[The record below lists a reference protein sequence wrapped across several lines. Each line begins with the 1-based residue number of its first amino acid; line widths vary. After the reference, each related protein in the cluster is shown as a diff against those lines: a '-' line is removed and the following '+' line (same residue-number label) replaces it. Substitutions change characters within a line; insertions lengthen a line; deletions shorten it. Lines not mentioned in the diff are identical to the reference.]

1 MKTIV
6 NTDYKHSDI
15 TGRIIGCAM
24 EVHRH
29 LGPGFQEKI
38 FQRALAIEMGRQRLN
53 FIQEYEN
60 TVLYKEEFVGK
71 RRSDFLVE
79 DAVSVEMKAVKQMDD
94 GDLCQAI
101 NYLEIFN
108 IEIGLLFNFGSK
120 RLEFKRL
127 INSKYDR
134 SK

>member
-1 MKTIV
+1 
-6 NTDYKHSDI
+6 
-15 TGRIIGCAM
+15 M

-38 FQRALAIEMGRQRLN
+38 YQRALAIEMGRKKLN
-53 FIQEYEN
+53 FIMEYEN
-60 TVLYKEEFVGK
+60 AVLYKEEFVGK

-79 DAVSVEMKAVKQMDD
+79 DAVSIEMKAVKQMDD

-101 NYLEIFN
+101 NYLEVFN

-120 RLEFKRL
+120 RLEYKRL
-127 INSKYDR
+127 INSTYDR

>member
-1 MKTIV
+1 
-6 NTDYKHSDI
+6 
-15 TGRIIGCAM
+15 M

-38 FQRALAIEMGRQRLN
+38 YQRALAIEMGRQRIN

-79 DAVSVEMKAVKQMDD
+79 NAVSVEMKAVKQMDD

-108 IEIGLLFNFGSK
+108 IEIGLLINFGSK
-120 RLEFKRL
+120 RLEYKRL
-127 INSKYDR
+127 INSKFDR

>member
-15 TGRIIGCAM
+15 TGRIIGSAM

-38 FQRALAIEMGRQRLN
+38 YQRALAIEMGRQRLN

-108 IEIGLLFNFGSK
+108 IEIGLLFNFGSN

-127 INSKYDR
+127 INSRYDR